1 MNSLQK
7 NLFLLILIFSFAG
20 TLSAQRPV
28 VYDSPGY
35 EYALAKEL
43 FEKEKFGSAQDYFK
57 QVFEDERTPP
67 EMKINS
73 YYYMGVCAIQLNNQ
87 DADFLLRN
95 YIRKYPVHA
104 YVPQAYLHLG
114 KFYYDQKKYKQV
126 LENFNNIQ
134 ERNIPAEELAEYQ
147 FKKGY
152 SYFATKKTEEA
163 KPLFNEVRK
172 QEGPYQKKAIYYL
185 P

>member
-7 NLFLLILIFSFAG
+7 KLFLLILIFSFFGAM
-20 TLSAQRPV
+20 TAQRPV

-57 QVFEDERTPP
+57 QVFEDERTPS

-73 YYYMGVCAIQLNNQ
+73 YYYMGVCAIQLNHQ
-87 DADFLLRN
+87 DADYLLRN
-95 YIRKYPVHA
+95 YIRKYPVHSH
-104 YVPQAYLHLG
+104 VSQAYFHLG
-114 KFYYDQKKYKQV
+114 KFYYNQKKYKQA

-134 ERNIPAEELAEYQ
+134 ERNVPAEFLH
-147 FKKGY
+147 
-152 SYFATKKTEEA
+152 
-163 KPLFNEVRK
+163 PN
-172 QEGPYQKKAIYYL
+172 
-185 P
+185 